1 MDKEF
6 VLLFLEIFVIGF
18 FILLKILLLVNI
30 VFVLC
35 YFIIFGLGGVVYV
48 KIYIYNWFF
57 LLIDFFTVILV
68 LFLFGE
74 IEYKCNCLNFF

>member
-6 VLLFLEIFVIGF
+6 DLLFLEIFVIGF

-35 YFIIFGLGGVVYV
+35 YFIIFGLGGVVDV
-48 KIYIYNWFF
+48 KINI
-57 LLIDFFTVILV
+57 
-68 LFLFGE
+68 
-74 IEYKCNCLNFF
+74 

>member
-6 VLLFLEIFVIGF
+6 DLLFLEIFVIGF

-35 YFIIFGLGGVVYV
+35 YFIIFGLGGVVYI
-48 KIYIYNWFF
+48 KIYIYNWVF
-57 LLIDFFTVILV
+57 LLIDFFTVISV
-68 LFLFGE
+68 LFLFWGNR
-74 IEYKCNCLNFF
+74 I

>member
-35 YFIIFGLGGVVYV
+35 YFIIFGLGGVVYI
-48 KIYIYNWFF
+48 KIYIYNWVF
-57 LLIDFFTVILV
+57 LLIDFFTVISV
-68 LFLFGE
+68 LFLFWGNR
-74 IEYKCNCLNFF
+74 I

>member
-6 VLLFLEIFVIGF
+6 DLLFLEIFVIGF

-48 KIYIYNWFF
+48 KIYIYNWVF
-57 LLIDFFTVILV
+57 LLIDFFTVISV
-68 LFLFGE
+68 LFLFWGNR
-74 IEYKCNCLNFF
+74 I

>member
-1 MDKEF
+1 MDKEY

-48 KIYIYNWFF
+48 KIYIYNWVF
-57 LLIDFFTVILV
+57 LLIDFFTVISV
-68 LFLFGE
+68 LFLFWGNR
-74 IEYKCNCLNFF
+74 I

>member
-48 KIYIYNWFF
+48 KIYIYNWVFF
-57 LLIDFFTVILV
+57 INRFFYGYIGIIFIL
-68 LFLFGE
+68 G
-74 IEYKCNCLNFF
+74 K

>member
-48 KIYIYNWFF
+48 KIYIYNWVF
-57 LLIDFFTVILV
+57 LLIDFFTVISV
-68 LFLFGE
+68 LFLFWGNR
-74 IEYKCNCLNFF
+74 I

>member
-48 KIYIYNWFF
+48 KIYIYNWGF
-57 LLIDFFTVILV
+57 LLIDFFTVISV
-68 LFLFGE
+68 LFLFWGNR
-74 IEYKCNCLNFF
+74 I

>member
-6 VLLFLEIFVIGF
+6 DLLFLEIFVIGF

-48 KIYIYNWFF
+48 KINI
-57 LLIDFFTVILV
+57 
-68 LFLFGE
+68 
-74 IEYKCNCLNFF
+74 

>member
-6 VLLFLEIFVIGF
+6 DLLFLEIFVIGF

-35 YFIIFGLGGVVYV
+35 YFIIFGLGGVVYI
-48 KIYIYNWFF
+48 KIYIYNWVF
-57 LLIDFFTVILV
+57 LLIDFFTVISV
-68 LFLFGE
+68 LFLFWE
-74 IEYKCNCLNFF
+74 NRI